1 VRKRAV
7 SVTRVIATTPEK
19 IFALL
24 ADPAQHPVLD
34 GSGTVRATRPGVPER
49 LELGARFG
57 MAMKLG
63 VSYRIENT
71 VVEFEENRRIAW
83 QHFGGHRWRWELAAV
98 EGGTRVTETFDW
110 STARIP
116 FLIDVSPYPDR
127 NRTAI
132 EKSLDRLGVL
142 FAA

>member
-1 VRKRAV
+1 VSERAV
-7 SVTRVIATTPEK
+7 WATRVIATTPEK

-24 ADPAQHPVLD
+24 TDPVQHPVLD
-34 GSGTVRATRPGVPER
+34 GSGTVRAARHGVPER

-63 VSYRIENT
+63 LSYRIENT
-71 VVEFEENRRIAW
+71 VVEFEENRLIAW
-83 QHFGGHRWRWELAAV
+83 RHFYGHRWRWELEPV
-98 EGGTRVTETFDW
+98 EGGTRVIETFDW

-116 FLIDVSPYPDR
+116 FLIDVSPYPER

-132 EKSLDRLGVL
+132 EKSLDRLAAL
-142 FAA
+142 FVA